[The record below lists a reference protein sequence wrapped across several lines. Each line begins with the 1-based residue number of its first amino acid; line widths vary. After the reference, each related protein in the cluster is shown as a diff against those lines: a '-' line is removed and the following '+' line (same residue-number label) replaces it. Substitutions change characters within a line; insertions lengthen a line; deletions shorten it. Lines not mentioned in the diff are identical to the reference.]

1 MVKFRKGFAKF
12 SIRIALSEKFL
23 GEQFIM
29 SIESV
34 KLYKIIASM
43 YNTVLRLVISIYL

>member
-34 KLYKIIASM
+34 FDKSIRKIVQNNCID
-43 YNTVLRLVISIYL
+43 V